1 MIVIKYGGHAMKDES
16 GAFAQTIAAA
26 IKQGVEL
33 VIVHG
38 GGPQI
43 DAALLSAGIQS
54 QSIGGF
60 RVTTP
65 EIFEIVQSVLA
76 GEVCA
81 SVVSNLRKAGVNA
94 AGISGRDGNTLQGIR
109 MNKIVDGTPAEL
121 GLVGEVTQV
130 DTELIESL
138 LEEKFT
144 PVISP
149 LANEIGA
156 DNGLNVNAD
165 LAAAAIA
172 GGLKA
177 ESLIVLTDV
186 SGIYRNYPDPTSI
199 ITEISVTE
207 LASIKNDFQGGMAPK
222 VAACLAA
229 IAAGATAVRIIDGN
243 SAENLLLAL
252 AGNGGTLVHA

>member
-1 MIVIKYGGHAMKDES
+1 MKDES
-16 GAFAQTIAAA
+16 GAFARTIAEAVA
-26 IKQGVEL
+26 QGIDL

-43 DAALLSAGIQS
+43 DAALVSAGIQS

-81 SVVSNLRKAGVNA
+81 SVVSTLRKSGVNA
-94 AGISGRDGNTLQGIR
+94 AGISGRDGNTLQGVR
-109 MNKIVDGTPAEL
+109 MTKIVDGSAAEL
-121 GLVGEVTQV
+121 GLVGEVTTVVV
-130 DTELIESL
+130 DLIESL
-138 LEEKFT
+138 LEEKFI

-149 LANEIGA
+149 LANEIGTE
-156 DNGLNVNAD
+156 NGLNVNAD

-172 GGLKA
+172 GKLKA

-186 SGIYRNYPDPTSI
+186 AGIYRKFPDADSI
-199 ITEISVTE
+199 ISQISAAE
-207 LASIKNDFQGGMAPK
+207 LNDLKNSFQGGMAPK

-229 IAAGATAVRIIDGN
+229 ISAGATSVRIIDGN

-252 AGNGGTLVHA
+252 AGTGGTLVHA

>member
-1 MIVIKYGGHAMKDES
+1 M
-16 GAFAQTIAAA
+16 FAKTISTA
-26 IKQGVEL
+26 IAQGIEL

-81 SVVSNLRKAGVNA
+81 SVVSTLRKAGVNA
-94 AGISGRDGNTLQGIR
+94 VGISGRDGNTLQGTR
-109 MNKIVDGTPAEL
+109 MTKIVDGTPAEL
-121 GLVGEVTQV
+121 GLVGEVTRV

-149 LANEIGA
+149 LANEI
-156 DNGLNVNAD
+156 DSENGLNVNAD
-165 LAAAAIA
+165 IAAAAIA
-172 GGLKA
+172 GGLNA
-177 ESLIVLTDV
+177 DSLIVLTDV
-186 SGIYRNYPDPTSI
+186 AGIYRNYPDPTSI
-199 ITEISVTE
+199 ISEISATE
-207 LASIKNDFQGGMAPK
+207 LSALKNDFKGGMAPK

-229 IAAGATAVRIIDGN
+229 ISAGASAVRIIDGN
-243 SAENLLLAL
+243 NAENLLLAL
-252 AGNGGTLVHA
+252 AGTGGTLVHA

>member
-1 MIVIKYGGHAMKDES
+1 MS
-16 GAFAQTIAAA
+16 
-26 IKQGVEL
+26 
-33 VIVHG
+33 
-38 GGPQI
+38 
-43 DAALLSAGIQS
+43 
-54 QSIGGF
+54 
-60 RVTTP
+60 
-65 EIFEIVQSVLA
+65 
-76 GEVCA
+76 
-81 SVVSNLRKAGVNA
+81 
-94 AGISGRDGNTLQGIR
+94 
-109 MNKIVDGTPAEL
+109 KIVDGSPAEL

-130 DTELIESL
+130 DTELVESL

-186 SGIYRNYPDPTSI
+186 AGIYRSYPDPTSI
-199 ITEISVTE
+199 ISEISASE
-207 LASIKNDFQGGMAPK
+207 LAAMKNDFNGGMAPK

-229 IAAGATAVRIIDGN
+229 IASGATSVRIIDGN
-243 SAENLLLAL
+243 NAENLLLAL
-252 AGNGGTLVHA
+252 AGTGGTLVHA

>member
-1 MIVIKYGGHAMKDES
+1 MKDES
-16 GAFAQTIAAA
+16 GAFAQAVAAA
-26 IKQGVEL
+26 ISQGLEL

-43 DAALLSAGIQS
+43 DAALVSAGVQS

-81 SVVSNLRKAGVNA
+81 SVVSSLRKAGVNA

-109 MNKIVDGTPAEL
+109 MTKLVDGSPAEL
-121 GLVGEVTQV
+121 GLVGEVTNV
-130 DTELIESL
+130 DTQLIESL

-149 LANEIGA
+149 LANEISSV
-156 DNGLNVNAD
+156 NGLNVNAD

-172 GGLKA
+172 GGLNA

-186 SGIYRNYPDPTSI
+186 AGIYRNYPDPASI
-199 ITEISVTE
+199 ISEISVAE
-207 LASIKNDFQGGMAPK
+207 LASMKNDFQGGMAPK
-222 VAACLAA
+222 VAACLVA
-229 IAAGATAVRIIDGN
+229 ITAGAKAVRIIDGN
-243 SAENLLLAL
+243 NAENLLLAL
-252 AGNGGTLVHA
+252 AGSGGTLVHA

>member
-1 MIVIKYGGHAMKDES
+1 
-16 GAFAQTIAAA
+16 
-26 IKQGVEL
+26 
-33 VIVHG
+33 
-38 GGPQI
+38 
-43 DAALLSAGIQS
+43 
-54 QSIGGF
+54 
-60 RVTTP
+60 
-65 EIFEIVQSVLA
+65 
-76 GEVCA
+76 VCA
-81 SVVSNLRKAGVNA
+81 SIVSNLRKAGVNA
-94 AGISGRDGNTLQGIR
+94 AGISGRDGNTLQGVR

-121 GLVGEVTQV
+121 GLVGEVTEV
-130 DTELIESL
+130 DTDLVESL

-156 DNGLNVNAD
+156 ENGLNVNAD

-177 ESLIVLTDV
+177 DSLIVLTDV

-199 ITEISVTE
+199 ISEISATE
-207 LASIKNDFQGGMAPK
+207 LATMKNDFKGGMAPK

-229 IAAGATAVRIIDGN
+229 ITAGATTVRIIDGN
-243 SAENLLLAL
+243 NAENLLLAL

>member
-1 MIVIKYGGHAMKDES
+1 MNDEGG
-16 GAFAQTIAAA
+16 GFAQAIAAA
-26 IKQGVEL
+26 INQGIEL

-43 DAALLSAGIQS
+43 DAALVSAGIQS

-81 SVVSNLRKAGVNA
+81 TVVSKLRKAGVNA
-94 AGISGRDGNTLQGIR
+94 AGISGRDGNTLQGVR
-109 MNKIVDGTPAEL
+109 MKKIVDGTPAEL
-121 GLVGEVTQV
+121 GLVGEVTLV

-138 LEEKFT
+138 LEENFT

-156 DNGLNVNAD
+156 ENGLNVNAD

-172 GGLKA
+172 GNLKA

-186 SGIYRNYPDPTSI
+186 PGIYRNFPDLTSL
-199 ITEISVTE
+199 ISQISAAE
-207 LASIKNDFQGGMAPK
+207 LAEIKNDFQGGMAPK

-229 IAAGATAVRIIDGN
+229 ISAGASSVRIIDGN
-243 SAENLLLAL
+243 NAENLLLAI

>member
-1 MIVIKYGGHAMKDES
+1 MKDES
-16 GAFAQTIAAA
+16 GAFAQTIVAA
-26 IKQGVEL
+26 INQGIEL

-43 DAALLSAGIQS
+43 DAALVSAGIES

-94 AGISGRDGNTLQGIR
+94 AGISGRDGNTLQGVR
-109 MNKIVDGTPAEL
+109 MKKIVDGTPAEL
-121 GLVGEVTQV
+121 GLVGEVTEV
-130 DTELIESL
+130 DTDLVESL

-156 DNGLNVNAD
+156 ENGLNVNAD

-177 ESLIVLTDV
+177 DSLIVLTDV

-199 ITEISVTE
+199 ITEISAAE
-207 LASIKNDFQGGMAPK
+207 LTTMKNDFKGGMAPK

-229 IAAGATAVRIIDGN
+229 ITAGATTVRIIDGN
-243 SAENLLLAL
+243 NAGNLLLAL

>member
-1 MIVIKYGGHAMKDES
+1 MTDQS
-16 GAFAQTIAAA
+16 GAFSKAVALAIAG
-26 IKQGVEL
+26 GVEL

-43 DAALLSAGIQS
+43 DAALVSAGIES

-81 SVVSNLRKAGVNA
+81 TVVSNLRKAGVNA

-109 MNKIVDGTPAEL
+109 MTKTVDGTDAEL
-121 GLVGEVTQV
+121 GLVGEVTKV
-130 DTELIESL
+130 DIELVASL

-149 LANEIGA
+149 LANEINA
-156 DNGLNVNAD
+156 SNGLNVNAD
-165 LAAAAIA
+165 IAAAAIA
-172 GGLKA
+172 GALGA

-186 SGIYRNYPDPTSI
+186 AGIYRDFPNPDSI
-199 ITEISVTE
+199 IRNISAHE
-207 LASIKNDFQGGMAPK
+207 LDGMKNQFSGGMAPK
-222 VAACLAA
+222 VAACLNA
-229 IAAGATAVRIIDGN
+229 IAAGALAVRIIDGKN
-243 SAENLLLAL
+243 ADNLLLAI
-252 AGNGGTLVHA
+252 AGEGGTLVHA

>member
-1 MIVIKYGGHAMKDES
+1 LIVIKYGGHAMKDES
-16 GAFAQTIAAA
+16 GTFAQAIAIA
-26 IKQGVEL
+26 ISQGL
-33 VIVHG
+33 DLIIVHG

-43 DAALLSAGIQS
+43 DAALVSAGIES

-81 SVVSNLRKAGVNA
+81 NVVSSLRKAGVNA

-109 MNKIVDGTPAEL
+109 MTKIVDGTPAEL
-121 GLVGEVTQV
+121 GLVGEVTKV
-130 DTELIESL
+130 DTQLIESL

-149 LANEIGA
+149 LANEIDS

-165 LAAAAIA
+165 LAAASIA
-172 GGLKA
+172 GGLNA

-186 SGIYRNYPDPTSI
+186 AGIYRDYPDPNSI

-207 LASIKNDFQGGMAPK
+207 LTEMRNDFQGGMAPK

-229 IAAGATAVRIIDGN
+229 IKAGAKTVRIIDGN
-243 SAENLLLAL
+243 KSENLLLAL
-252 AGNGGTLVHA
+252 AGQGGTLVHS

>member
-1 MIVIKYGGHAMKDES
+1 MKDEN
-16 GAFAQTIAAA
+16 GTFAQTISAA
-26 IKQGVEL
+26 IAQGIEL
-33 VIVHG
+33 VVVHG

-81 SVVSNLRKAGVNA
+81 TVVSNLRKAGVNA

-109 MNKIVDGTPAEL
+109 MTKIVDGTPAEL
-121 GLVGEVTQV
+121 GLVGEVTKV

-149 LANEIGA
+149 IANEIGA

-165 LAAAAIA
+165 IAAAAIA
-172 GGLKA
+172 GGLHA

-186 SGIYRNYPDPTSI
+186 AGIYRNYPDPTSLI
-199 ITEISVTE
+199 EKISVDE
-207 LASIKNDFQGGMAPK
+207 LDAMKNSFEGGMAPK

-229 IAAGATAVRIIDGN
+229 IAAGASTVRIIDGN

-252 AGNGGTLVHA
+252 AGTGGTLVHA